1 MILFNDLTNL
11 IRSVDEVLPCLL
23 QYCERNNFLAIKAS
37 IALLFLVGLNNAC
50 NVTHIRSVAA
60 TATDNHV
67 LDLISA
73 REFTCDL
80 KIPSNARIEDFA
92 SRDVDVL
99 VLNSTSNIIEG
110 QPGILKQIWIDI
122 DAYFL
127 FQSTDDICSTD
138 FLERLEL
145 VL

>member
-11 IRSVDEVLPCLL
+11 IRSVDEVLTRLL
-23 QYCERNNFLAIKAS
+23 QYGQRNNFLAVKTS

-50 NVTHIRSVAA
+50 NVTYIRSVAA

-80 KIPSNARIEDFA
+80 KIASHAIIQNFA
-92 SRDVDVL
+92 SRDIDVL
-99 VLNSTSNIIEG
+99 VLNGTSNIIE
-110 QPGILKQIWIDI
+110 
-122 DAYFL
+122 
-127 FQSTDDICSTD
+127 
-138 FLERLEL
+138 
-145 VL
+145 